1 MSVPASRLSA
11 MICVVDAGQQNDFVV
26 VFVSNTASCEMNS
39 KKNKRYD
46 FGHKTVIAGGVLLV
60 ITKLSEA

>member
-1 MSVPASRLSA
+1 